1 VTCCSRAE
9 LAGRGDSKKKERKEV
24 RAVKFKFY
32 TIDKWGI
39 PRFGNTVEESRMKAT
54 EAGRD

>member
-1 VTCCSRAE
+1 LWAEVTQ
-9 LAGRGDSKKKERKEV
+9 KERKEV
-24 RAVKFKFY
+24 RAVKYY